1 VIEFSI
7 SSSLFWNKF
16 NPLFITIFAVK
27 SFHKFCKSCELDF
40 NWCAYSTHT
49 FLLSSCLDREREVCL
64 IVLSVYLFHSKYK
77 MVCFTSWWLHLIRF
91 CFIENWCSRMTPF
104 FFVCGVAVFRWI
116 WIPRDIVW
124 ADISM
129 LPCFI
134 YWKGWIFFSLPFAAI
149 SVHWY
154 DFELVSKRMAVSVCL
169 LIDIFLICGLWG
181 FKFYGNYLLIGE
193 RHFFFV
199 LQMIK

>member
-1 VIEFSI
+1 MIEFSI

-16 NPLFITIFAVK
+16 NPLFITIFAVMG
-27 SFHKFCKSCELDF
+27 FNKFCKAVNLSLIHVHIRLTLFCCRLVWIGTVKFDWLF
-40 NWCAYSTHT
+40 CRSIYSSQSTRWYV
-49 FLLSSCLDREREVCL
+49 LLHDD
-64 IVLSVYLFHSKYK
+64 YALFDI
-77 MVCFTSWWLHLIRF
+77 F
-91 CFIENWCSRMTPF
+91 FIENWRLRMTPF

-134 YWKGWIFFSLPFAAI
+134 YWKGWIFFSLPFASI

-154 DFELVSKRMAVSVCL
+154 DFELVRKRMAVYTNWHFP
-169 LIDIFLICGLWG
+169 DLWIAR
-181 FKFYGNYLLIGE
+181 L
-193 RHFFFV
+193 
-199 LQMIK
+199 